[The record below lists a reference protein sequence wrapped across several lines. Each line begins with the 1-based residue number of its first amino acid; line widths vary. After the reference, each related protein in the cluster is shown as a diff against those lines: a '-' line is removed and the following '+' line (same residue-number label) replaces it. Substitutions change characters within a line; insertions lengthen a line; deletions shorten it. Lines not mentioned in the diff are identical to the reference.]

1 LRGKMFDGGSSY
13 KRSGKKYGR
22 FSLKRVK
29 NYEGMPI
36 NPGSILLCEDRAS
49 LPPAFAMRDPIELH
63 LNDAPKLHSP
73 ILIAGLP
80 DSGRVAKIVLDHLVK
95 TLKASPLGYLHSDYL
110 PPRVLLK
117 PDGTPEL
124 MKHEF
129 YYWVNSAEGGNDLVL
144 YTGDAQPILPEGAF
158 RLSEA
163 VVDLAERLGVG
174 TLITV
179 GAFITG
185 RISDSPKVYGAASE
199 TDLVKELKALDV
211 QIIDSGAVTWMN
223 GLIPGLA
230 KVRNLKGLFLSGE
243 TSGFMVDPRAAMII
257 LRVLIRKLGLQIEM
271 KELEDQAK
279 EIDDA
284 LKKGKDDGASAAEPG
299 KAKYVG

>member
-1 LRGKMFDGGSSY
+1 
-13 KRSGKKYGR
+13 
-22 FSLKRVK
+22 
-29 NYEGMPI
+29 
-36 NPGSILLCEDRAS
+36 
-49 LPPAFAMRDPIELH
+49 MRERIDLH
-63 LNDAPKLHSP
+63 LNETPKLHSP

-80 DSGRVAKIVLDHLVK
+80 DSGRVAKIVLDHLIK
-95 TLKASPLGYLHSDYL
+95 TLKAIPLGYLFSDYL

-129 YYWVNSAEGGNDLVL
+129 YYWINDDQSSHDLVL

-163 VVDLAERLGVG
+163 VVNLAEQLGVD
-174 TLITV
+174 TLVTV

-185 RISDSPKVYGAASE
+185 RISDSPKVYGAASG
-199 TDLVKELKALDV
+199 TDLVKELQSLDV

-257 LRVLIRKLGLQIEM
+257 LRVLVKKLGLQIEM
-271 KELEDQAK
+271 KELEAQAK

-284 LKKGKDDGASAAEPG
+284 LKKGGEKGSPGEPSY

>member
-1 LRGKMFDGGSSY
+1 
-13 KRSGKKYGR
+13 
-22 FSLKRVK
+22 
-29 NYEGMPI
+29 
-36 NPGSILLCEDRAS
+36 
-49 LPPAFAMRDPIELH
+49 MRDPIELH
-63 LNDAPKLHSP
+63 LNEAPKLHSP

-95 TLKASPLGYLHSDYL
+95 TLKAAPLGYLHSDYL

-129 YYWVNSAEGGNDLVL
+129 YYWVNSDETSHDLVL

-158 RLSEA
+158 RLLEA

-185 RISDSPKVYGAASE
+185 RISDNPKVYGAASE
-199 TDLVKELKALDV
+199 SDLVQELKALDV

-271 KELEDQAK
+271 KELEEQAK

-284 LKKGKDDGASAAEPG
+284 LKKGSEKEPPGAQPG
-299 KAKYVG
+299 KGKYVG

>member
-1 LRGKMFDGGSSY
+1 LRE
-13 KRSGKKYGR
+13 R
-22 FSLKRVK
+22 
-29 NYEGMPI
+29 
-36 NPGSILLCEDRAS
+36 
-49 LPPAFAMRDPIELH
+49 IELH
-63 LNDAPKLHSP
+63 LNETPKLHSP

-80 DSGRVAKIVLDHLVK
+80 DSGRVAKIVLDHLIK
-95 TLKASPLGYLHSDYL
+95 TLKAVPLGYLYSDYL

-117 PDGTPEL
+117 PDSTPEL

-129 YYWVNSAEGGNDLVL
+129 YYWINNDQTSHDLVL

-158 RLSEA
+158 RLA
-163 VVDLAERLGVG
+163 DAIVDLAQQWGVE
-174 TLITV
+174 TLVTV

-185 RISDSPKVYGAASE
+185 RISDNPKVYGAASE
-199 TDLVKELKALDV
+199 VDLVKELQSLDV

-284 LKKGKDDGASAAEPG
+284 LKKGSEKAASEG
-299 KAKYVG
+299 KSQNAKYVG

>member
-1 LRGKMFDGGSSY
+1 
-13 KRSGKKYGR
+13 
-22 FSLKRVK
+22 
-29 NYEGMPI
+29 
-36 NPGSILLCEDRAS
+36 
-49 LPPAFAMRDPIELH
+49 
-63 LNDAPKLHSP
+63 
-73 ILIAGLP
+73 
-80 DSGRVAKIVLDHLVK
+80 VLDHLIK
-95 TLKASPLGYLHSDYL
+95 TLKAVPLGYLHSDYL

-129 YYWVNSAEGGNDLVL
+129 YYWLNNDESSHDLVL

-163 VVDLAERLGVG
+163 VVNLAQQLGVD
-174 TLITV
+174 TLVTV

-185 RISDSPKVYGAASE
+185 KISDNPKVYGAASE
-199 TDLVKELKALDV
+199 KELVKELESLDV

-257 LRVLIRKLGLQIEM
+257 LRVLVRKLGLQIEM
-271 KELEDQAK
+271 KELEEQAK

-284 LKKGKDDGASAAEPG
+284 LKKGTEKAAADGHPH
-299 KAKYVG
+299 KTKYVG

>member
-1 LRGKMFDGGSSY
+1 LFDGGSSY
-13 KRSGKKYGR
+13 KHSEKKYGR

-29 NYEGMPI
+29 TDEGIPI
-36 NPGSILLCEDRAS
+36 NLGSPVLIRGWSVLSTAS
-49 LPPAFAMRDPIELH
+49 AMRDPIELH
-63 LNDAPKLHSP
+63 LNEAPKLHSP

-80 DSGRVAKIVLDHLVK
+80 DSGRVAKIVLDHLIK

-129 YYWVNSAEGGNDLVL
+129 YYWVNSDETSHDLVL

-185 RISDSPKVYGAASE
+185 RISDNPKVYGAASE
-199 TDLVKELKALDV
+199 TDLVKELKSLDV

-243 TSGFMVDPRAAMII
+243 TSGFMIDPRAAMII

-284 LKKGKDDGASAAEPG
+284 LKQGADKDSAAAQQG

>member
-1 LRGKMFDGGSSY
+1 
-13 KRSGKKYGR
+13 
-22 FSLKRVK
+22 
-29 NYEGMPI
+29 
-36 NPGSILLCEDRAS
+36 
-49 LPPAFAMRDPIELH
+49 MRERIELH
-63 LNDAPKLHSP
+63 LNEAPKLHDP

-80 DSGRVAKIVLDHLVK
+80 DSGRVAKIVLDHLIK
-95 TLKASPLGYLHSDYL
+95 ALKAVPLGYLHSDYL

-129 YYWVNSAEGGNDLVL
+129 YYWQNSDGASHDLVL

-158 RLSEA
+158 RLSDA
-163 VVDLAERLGVG
+163 IVDLAQQLGVD
-174 TLITV
+174 TLVTV

-199 TDLVKELKALDV
+199 KELVKELQSLDV

-257 LRVLIRKLGLQIEM
+257 LKVLVRKLGLQIEM
-271 KELEDQAK
+271 KELEDQAR
-279 EIDDA
+279 EIDEA
-284 LKKGKDDGASAAEPG
+284 LRKGSEKASSEDHPH
-299 KAKYVG
+299 KTKYVG

>member
-1 LRGKMFDGGSSY
+1 
-13 KRSGKKYGR
+13 
-22 FSLKRVK
+22 
-29 NYEGMPI
+29 
-36 NPGSILLCEDRAS
+36 
-49 LPPAFAMRDPIELH
+49 MRERIDLH
-63 LNDAPKLHSP
+63 LNEAPKLHSP

-80 DSGRVAKIVLDHLVK
+80 DSGRVAKIVLDHLIK
-95 TLKASPLGYLHSDYL
+95 TLKAVPLGYLFSDYL

-129 YYWVNSAEGGNDLVL
+129 YYWINSDQESHDLIL

-163 VVDLAERLGVG
+163 VVNLAEQLGVD
-174 TLITV
+174 TLVTV

-185 RISDSPKVYGAASE
+185 RISESPKVYGAASGI
-199 TDLVKELKALDV
+199 DLVKELQSLDV

-257 LRVLIRKLGLQIEM
+257 LRVLVRKLGLNIEM
-271 KELEDQAK
+271 KELEAQAK
-279 EIDDA
+279 ELDDA
-284 LKKGKDDGASAAEPG
+284 LKKGTEKGSPG
-299 KAKYVG
+299 DQPHKAKYVG

>member
-1 LRGKMFDGGSSY
+1 LRE
-13 KRSGKKYGR
+13 R
-22 FSLKRVK
+22 
-29 NYEGMPI
+29 I
-36 NPGSILLCEDRAS
+36 Q
-49 LPPAFAMRDPIELH
+49 LH
-63 LNDAPKLHSP
+63 LNEIPKLRSP

-80 DSGRVAKIVLDHLVK
+80 DSGRVAKIVLDHLIK
-95 TLKASPLGYLHSDYL
+95 TLKAVPLGYLHSDYL

-117 PDGTPEL
+117 PDGMPEL

-129 YYWVNSAEGGNDLVL
+129 YYWVNTDQTSHDLVL

-163 VVDLAERLGVG
+163 VVDLAEQLGVD
-174 TLITV
+174 TLVTV

-185 RISDSPKVYGAASE
+185 KISDNPKVYGAASE
-199 TDLVKELKALDV
+199 AGLVTELKSLDV

-257 LRVLIRKLGLQIEM
+257 LRVLIRKLGLQLEM

-284 LKKGKDDGASAAEPG
+284 LKQGGDKATSADAPG

>member
-1 LRGKMFDGGSSY
+1 
-13 KRSGKKYGR
+13 
-22 FSLKRVK
+22 
-29 NYEGMPI
+29 
-36 NPGSILLCEDRAS
+36 
-49 LPPAFAMRDPIELH
+49 
-63 LNDAPKLHSP
+63 
-73 ILIAGLP
+73 
-80 DSGRVAKIVLDHLVK
+80 
-95 TLKASPLGYLHSDYL
+95 
-110 PPRVLLK
+110 
-117 PDGTPEL
+117 
-124 MKHEF
+124 
-129 YYWVNSAEGGNDLVL
+129 
-144 YTGDAQPILPEGAF
+144 
-158 RLSEA
+158 
-163 VVDLAERLGVG
+163 
-174 TLITV
+174 V

-185 RISDSPKVYGAASE
+185 RISDNPKVYGAASE
-199 TDLVKELKALDV
+199 SDLVKELKALDV

-284 LKKGKDDGASAAEPG
+284 LKKGTDKESQAAQPG

>member
-1 LRGKMFDGGSSY
+1 
-13 KRSGKKYGR
+13 
-22 FSLKRVK
+22 
-29 NYEGMPI
+29 
-36 NPGSILLCEDRAS
+36 
-49 LPPAFAMRDPIELH
+49 
-63 LNDAPKLHSP
+63 
-73 ILIAGLP
+73 
-80 DSGRVAKIVLDHLVK
+80 
-95 TLKASPLGYLHSDYL
+95 
-110 PPRVLLK
+110 
-117 PDGTPEL
+117 

-129 YYWVNSAEGGNDLVL
+129 YYWVNSDEAGNDLVL

-185 RISDSPKVYGAASE
+185 RISDNPKVYGAASE
-199 TDLVKELKALDV
+199 ADLVKELKSLDV

-284 LKKGKDDGASAAEPG
+284 LKKGKDEGTSSAGPG

>member
-1 LRGKMFDGGSSY
+1 
-13 KRSGKKYGR
+13 
-22 FSLKRVK
+22 
-29 NYEGMPI
+29 
-36 NPGSILLCEDRAS
+36 
-49 LPPAFAMRDPIELH
+49 MRDPIELH

-80 DSGRVAKIVLDHLVK
+80 DSGRVAKIVLDYLVK
-95 TLKASPLGYLHSDYL
+95 TLKALPLGYLHSDYL

-129 YYWVNSAEGGNDLVL
+129 YYWVNSVEGGNDLVL

-185 RISDSPKVYGAASE
+185 RISDNPKVYGAASE
-199 TDLVKELKALDV
+199 SDLVKELKALDV

-257 LRVLIRKLGLQIEM
+257 LRVLIRKFGLQIEM

-284 LKKGKDDGASAAEPG
+284 LKKGGDKESSTGEPQKG
-299 KAKYVG
+299 KYVG

>member
-1 LRGKMFDGGSSY
+1 
-13 KRSGKKYGR
+13 
-22 FSLKRVK
+22 
-29 NYEGMPI
+29 
-36 NPGSILLCEDRAS
+36 
-49 LPPAFAMRDPIELH
+49 MRERIELH
-63 LNDAPKLHSP
+63 LNEAPKLHNP

-80 DSGRVAKIVLDHLVK
+80 DSGRVAKIVLDHLIK
-95 TLKASPLGYLHSDYL
+95 TLKAVPLGYLYSDYL

-129 YYWVNSAEGGNDLVL
+129 YYWLNTDNTDGAGHDLVL

-163 VVDLAERLGVG
+163 VVNLAQQLGVE
-174 TLITV
+174 TLVTV

-185 RISDSPKVYGAASE
+185 RISDNPKVYGAASE
-199 TDLVKELKALDV
+199 KDLVKELKSLDV
-211 QIIDSGAVTWMN
+211 EIIDSGAVTWMN

-243 TSGFMVDPRAAMII
+243 TSGFMVDRRAAMII

-284 LKKGKDDGASAAEPG
+284 LKKGKDEGSSSTAPG

>member
-1 LRGKMFDGGSSY
+1 
-13 KRSGKKYGR
+13 
-22 FSLKRVK
+22 
-29 NYEGMPI
+29 
-36 NPGSILLCEDRAS
+36 
-49 LPPAFAMRDPIELH
+49 MRERIELH
-63 LNDAPKLHSP
+63 LNEAPKLRNP

-80 DSGRVAKIVLDHLVK
+80 DSGRVAKIVLDHLIK
-95 TLKASPLGYLHSDYL
+95 TLKALPLGYLYSDYL
-110 PPRVLLK
+110 PPRLLLK

-129 YYWVNSAEGGNDLVL
+129 YYWVNSNVGRDLVL

-163 VVDLAERLGVG
+163 VVNLAEKLGVD
-174 TLITV
+174 TVVTV

-185 RISDSPKVYGAASE
+185 KISENPKVYGAASE
-199 TDLVKELKALDV
+199 LELVKELQSLDV

-257 LRVLIRKLGLQIEM
+257 LRVLVRKLGLQIEM
-271 KELEDQAK
+271 KELEEQAK
-279 EIDDA
+279 EIEDA
-284 LKKGKDDGASAAEPG
+284 LKKGGDKASSLSQPG
-299 KAKYVG
+299 GSKYVG

>member
-1 LRGKMFDGGSSY
+1 
-13 KRSGKKYGR
+13 
-22 FSLKRVK
+22 
-29 NYEGMPI
+29 
-36 NPGSILLCEDRAS
+36 
-49 LPPAFAMRDPIELH
+49 MRERIDLH
-63 LNDAPKLHSP
+63 LNETPKLHSP

-80 DSGRVAKIVLDHLVK
+80 DSGRVAKIVLDHLIK
-95 TLKASPLGYLHSDYL
+95 TLKAIPLGYLFSDYL

-129 YYWVNSAEGGNDLVL
+129 YYWINDDQSSHDLVL

-163 VVDLAERLGVG
+163 VVNLAEQLGVD
-174 TLITV
+174 TLVTV

-185 RISDSPKVYGAASE
+185 RISDSPKVYGAASG
-199 TDLVKELKALDV
+199 TDLVKELQSLDV
-211 QIIDSGAVTWMN
+211 EIIDSGAVTWMN

-257 LRVLIRKLGLQIEM
+257 LRVLVKKLGLQIEM
-271 KELEDQAK
+271 KELEAQAK

-284 LKKGKDDGASAAEPG
+284 LKKGGEKGSPGEPSY

>member
-1 LRGKMFDGGSSY
+1 
-13 KRSGKKYGR
+13 
-22 FSLKRVK
+22 
-29 NYEGMPI
+29 
-36 NPGSILLCEDRAS
+36 
-49 LPPAFAMRDPIELH
+49 
-63 LNDAPKLHSP
+63 
-73 ILIAGLP
+73 LP
-80 DSGRVAKIVLDHLVK
+80 DSGRVAKIVLDHLIK
-95 TLKASPLGYLHSDYL
+95 TLKAVPLGYLYSDYL

-129 YYWVNSAEGGNDLVL
+129 YYWLNTDEASHDLVL

-163 VVDLAERLGVG
+163 VVNLAQQLGVD
-174 TLITV
+174 TLVTV

-185 RISDSPKVYGAASE
+185 RISDNPKVYGAASE
-199 TDLVKELKALDV
+199 KELVKELESLDV

-257 LRVLIRKLGLQIEM
+257 LRVLVRKLGLQIEM
-271 KELEDQAK
+271 RELEEQAK

-284 LKKGKDDGASAAEPG
+284 LKKGTEKTSTEAHPH
-299 KAKYVG
+299 KTKYVG

>member
-1 LRGKMFDGGSSY
+1 MEFTRTERPQVRERID
-13 KRSGKKYGR
+13 
-22 FSLKRVK
+22 
-29 NYEGMPI
+29 
-36 NPGSILLCEDRAS
+36 
-49 LPPAFAMRDPIELH
+49 LH
-63 LNDAPKLHSP
+63 LNETPKLHSP

-80 DSGRVAKIVLDHLVK
+80 DSGRVAKIVLDHLIK
-95 TLKASPLGYLHSDYL
+95 SLKAVPLGYLFSDYL

-129 YYWVNSAEGGNDLVL
+129 YYWVNTDQESHDLIL

-163 VVDLAERLGVG
+163 VVNLAEQLGVD
-174 TLITV
+174 TLVTV

-185 RISDSPKVYGAASE
+185 RISDSPKVYGAASGI
-199 TDLVKELKALDV
+199 DLVKELQALDV

-257 LRVLIRKLGLQIEM
+257 LRVLVRKLGLNIEM
-271 KELEDQAK
+271 KELEAQAK
-279 EIDDA
+279 ELDDA
-284 LKKGKDDGASAAEPG
+284 LKKGTEKGLAGDHSG

>member
-1 LRGKMFDGGSSY
+1 
-13 KRSGKKYGR
+13 
-22 FSLKRVK
+22 
-29 NYEGMPI
+29 
-36 NPGSILLCEDRAS
+36 
-49 LPPAFAMRDPIELH
+49 MRDPIELH
-63 LNDAPKLHSP
+63 LNEAPKLRNP

-80 DSGRVAKIVLDHLVK
+80 DSGRVAKIVLDHLIK
-95 TLKASPLGYLHSDYL
+95 TLKASPLGYLRWEYIV
-110 PPRVLLK
+110 PRVLLK

-129 YYWVNSAEGGNDLVL
+129 FYWVNSDEAGNDLVL

-185 RISDSPKVYGAASE
+185 RISDNPKVYGAASE
-199 TDLVKELKALDV
+199 TDLVKELKSLDV

-243 TSGFMVDPRAAMII
+243 TSGFMIDPRAAMVI
-257 LRVLIRKLGLQIEM
+257 LRVLVKKLGLQIDLT
-271 KELEDQAK
+271 ELEGQAK
-279 EIDDA
+279 EIETA
-284 LKKGKDDGASAAEPG
+284 LKQSCDKESESSGSSEYIGSRSNCLLR
-299 KAKYVG
+299 

>member
-1 LRGKMFDGGSSY
+1 
-13 KRSGKKYGR
+13 
-22 FSLKRVK
+22 
-29 NYEGMPI
+29 
-36 NPGSILLCEDRAS
+36 
-49 LPPAFAMRDPIELH
+49 MREPIELH
-63 LNDAPKLHSP
+63 LNEAPKLRSP

-95 TLKASPLGYLHSDYL
+95 TLKAAPLGYLHSDYL

-117 PDGTPEL
+117 PGGTPEL

-129 YYWVNSAEGGNDLVL
+129 YYWVNGDEAGNDLVL

-185 RISDSPKVYGAASE
+185 RISDNPKVYGAASE
-199 TDLVKELKALDV
+199 SDLVKELKALDV

-230 KVRNLKGLFLSGE
+230 KGRNLRFHGRSKSGDDNSTGL
-243 TSGFMVDPRAAMII
+243 DP
-257 LRVLIRKLGLQIEM
+257 
-271 KELEDQAK
+271 
-279 EIDDA
+279 
-284 LKKGKDDGASAAEPG
+284 
-299 KAKYVG
+299 

>member
-1 LRGKMFDGGSSY
+1 
-13 KRSGKKYGR
+13 
-22 FSLKRVK
+22 
-29 NYEGMPI
+29 MPI
-36 NPGSILLCEDRAS
+36 NPGLILLCEDRAS
-49 LPPAFAMRDPIELH
+49 LPTSFAMRDPIELH
-63 LNDAPKLHSP
+63 LNDAPKLRSP

-129 YYWVNSAEGGNDLVL
+129 YYWVNSDEAGNDLVL

-185 RISDSPKVYGAASE
+185 RISDNPKVYGAASE
-199 TDLVKELKALDV
+199 SDLVKELKALDV

-284 LKKGKDDGASAAEPG
+284 LKKSNEKDPPAGQPG
-299 KAKYVG
+299 KGKYVG

>member
-1 LRGKMFDGGSSY
+1 
-13 KRSGKKYGR
+13 
-22 FSLKRVK
+22 
-29 NYEGMPI
+29 
-36 NPGSILLCEDRAS
+36 
-49 LPPAFAMRDPIELH
+49 MRERIELH
-63 LNDAPKLHSP
+63 LNEAPTLRKP

-80 DSGRVAKIVLDHLVK
+80 DSGRVAKIVLDHLIK
-95 TLKASPLGYLHSDYL
+95 SLNAQSLGYLYSDYL
-110 PPRVLLK
+110 PPRLLLK
-117 PDGTPEL
+117 QDGTPEL

-129 YYWVNSAEGGNDLVL
+129 YYWINNQPDNDLIL
-144 YTGDAQPILPEGAF
+144 YTGDAQPILPEGAY

-163 VVDLAERLGVG
+163 VVNLAEKLGVD
-174 TLITV
+174 TVVTV

-185 RISDSPKVYGAASE
+185 KITDNPKVYGAASQPE
-199 TDLVKELKALDV
+199 LVKELESLDV

-271 KELEDQAK
+271 KELEEQAK
-279 EIDDA
+279 EIEDA
-284 LKKGKDDGASAAEPG
+284 LKKGGEKATSLEASG
-299 KAKYVG
+299 SKYVG

>member
-1 LRGKMFDGGSSY
+1 
-13 KRSGKKYGR
+13 
-22 FSLKRVK
+22 
-29 NYEGMPI
+29 
-36 NPGSILLCEDRAS
+36 
-49 LPPAFAMRDPIELH
+49 MRERIELH
-63 LNDAPKLHSP
+63 LNEAPKLHNP

-80 DSGRVAKIVLDHLVK
+80 DSGRVAKIVLDHLIK
-95 TLKASPLGYLHSDYL
+95 TLKAVPLGHLYSDYL

-129 YYWVNSAEGGNDLVL
+129 YYWLNTDSTDGGGHDLVL

-158 RLSEA
+158 RLSDA
-163 VVDLAERLGVG
+163 VVNLAQQLGVE
-174 TLITV
+174 TLVTV

-185 RISDSPKVYGAASE
+185 RISDNPKVYGAASE
-199 TDLVKELKALDV
+199 KDLVKELKSLDV
-211 QIIDSGAVTWMN
+211 EIIDSGAVTWMN

-243 TSGFMVDPRAAMII
+243 TSGFMVDPRAAMLI

-271 KELEDQAK
+271 KELEAQAK

-284 LKKGKDDGASAAEPG
+284 LKEGSDKDSQAAQSS